1 MCIDPK
7 QQATWRITG
16 MVGMKRPF
24 AGEKLEER
32 RKRALE
38 IARRLSERHPGA
50 AVALNHRSPMEL
62 MVSTILSAQCTDE
75 RVNTVTPALFRRY
88 PAARDYAEADIEEL
102 EELIRPTGFFHQKAK
117 SIQGACTVI
126 ANEHGGEVP
135 REMDA
140 LTSLPGIGRKTA
152 NCIRGGA
159 WGIPGI
165 TVDTH
170 VKRLSLRLGLTD
182 NTDPV
187 RIEYD
192 LNDLLPEEIW
202 YAFSNTLIFHGRQV
216 CSARKPDCRNC
227 MLTDLC
233 RHYIEENDGK

>member
-1 MCIDPK
+1 MCNDPK
-7 QQATWRITG
+7 QQVTWRIAG
-16 MVGMKRPF
+16 MASKKRPF

-32 RKRALE
+32 GKRALK
-38 IARRLSERHPGA
+38 IARRLSERHPDA
-50 AVALNHRSPMEL
+50 TVALNHRSPLEL
-62 MVSTILSAQCTDE
+62 MVSTILSAQCTDVK
-75 RVNTVTPALFRRY
+75 VNTVTPALFKKYRV
-88 PAARDYAEADIEEL
+88 ARDYAEADIEEL
-102 EELIRPTGFFHQKAK
+102 EELIRPTGFFHQKAR

-126 ANEHGGEVP
+126 ANEHDGAVP

-140 LTSLPGIGRKTA
+140 LTSLSGVGRKTA

-187 RIEYD
+187 KIEYD
-192 LNDLLPEEIW
+192 LNDLLPEKIW
-202 YAFSNTLIFHGRQV
+202 YDFSNTLIFHGRQV
-216 CSARKPDCRNC
+216 CKARKPDCRNC
-227 MLTDLC
+227 MLTDFC
-233 RHYIEENDGK
+233 RHYIEENNGK

>member
-1 MCIDPK
+1 M
-7 QQATWRITG
+7 G
-16 MVGMKRPF
+16 MAGKNKF
-24 AGEKLEER
+24 TGEKPEER
-32 RKRALE
+32 RKRTLE
-38 IARRLSERHPGA
+38 IARRLNERHPGA
-50 AVALNHRSPMEL
+50 TVVLSHKSPLEL
-62 MVSTILSAQCTDE
+62 MISTILSAQCTDV
-75 RVNTVTPALFRRY
+75 RVNTVTPQLFRRY
-88 PAARDYAEADIEEL
+88 REAHDYAGADIEEL

-135 REMDA
+135 REMDD

-187 RIEYD
+187 KIEYD

-202 YAFSNTLIFHGRQV
+202 YDFSNVLIFHGRQV
-216 CSARKPDCRNC
+216 CKARKPDCRNC
-227 MLTDLC
+227 VLTDLC
-233 RHYIEENDGK
+233 RYYIEENNGK

>member
-1 MCIDPK
+1 M
-7 QQATWRITG
+7 ARS
-16 MVGMKRPF
+16 KRPF
-24 AGEKLEER
+24 AGEKLEEKKR
-32 RKRALE
+32 RALE
-38 IARRLSERHPGA
+38 IARRLNDRHPDA
-50 AVALNHRSPMEL
+50 AVALHHKSPLEL

-75 RVNTVTPALFRRY
+75 RVNTVTPELFRRY
-88 PAARDYAEADIEEL
+88 PEAGDYAGADIEEL

-117 SIQGACTVI
+117 SIQGACRVI
-126 ANEHGGEVP
+126 AGEYGGEVP
-135 REMDA
+135 SEMDA
-140 LTSLPGIGRKTA
+140 LTSLPGVGRKTA

-187 RIEYD
+187 KIEYD
-192 LNDLLPEEIW
+192 LNDILPEEIW
-202 YAFSNTLIFHGRQV
+202 YDFSNTLIFHGRRV
-216 CSARKPDCRNC
+216 CKARKPDCRNC

-233 RHYIEENDGK
+233 RYHIEEENGK